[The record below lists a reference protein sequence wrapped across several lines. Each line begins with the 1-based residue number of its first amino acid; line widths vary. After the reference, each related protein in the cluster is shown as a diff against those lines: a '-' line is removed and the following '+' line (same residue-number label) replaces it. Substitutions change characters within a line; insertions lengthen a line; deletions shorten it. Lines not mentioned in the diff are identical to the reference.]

1 MLWLPPHGHHGL
13 HVSAVLDGS
22 AASRL
27 LDLHPQQ
34 HRHHRVL
41 LSAGL
46 SESAFCVLH
55 DSAVAVDIF
64 LIIALCA
71 MCLPFCVFFATQS
84 EHTSMT
90 AATISMCFSY
100 LHSHSRFCAGWATS
114 TRSPVACSSWH
125 HAFTILGSS
134 RRPLGVL
141 LHLFFLYLL
150 VLGTTGFIVS
160 VRSSHLCLRRIFGFI
175 TVRSSR
181 LWLHHDSSDIIN
193 ITLRSAQLYRRPS
206 FNVVVIQ
213 RGDAR

>member
-1 MLWLPPHGHHGL
+1 LPPHGHHGL

-46 SESAFCVLH
+46 SESAFCVLGH
-55 DSAVAVDIF
+55 DSAVAVVTPLTSFRSHRSHHRTLCNVSATARELFVFSAF
-64 LIIALCA
+64 L
-71 MCLPFCVFFATQS
+71 ATRS

-90 AATISMCFSY
+90 AATISACFSY
-100 LHSHSRFCAGWATS
+100 LHLHSRSAPGERPRLVRLAK
-114 TRSPVACSSWH
+114 PLECSSWH

-150 VLGTTGFIVS
+150 SLGCTRHHWFHHLGAFFAS
-160 VRSSHLCLRRIFGFI
+160 LSS
-175 TVRSSR
+175 SY
-181 LWLHHDSSDIIN
+181 LWLHHGAFFASLASSRFI
-193 ITLRSAQLYRRPS
+193 
-206 FNVVVIQ
+206 
-213 RGDAR
+213 